1 MLADDIKISVAN
13 ALKEDLGGAVDLS
26 LDVTAQLIPDDAVN
40 EATVITREPGV
51 FCGKDWVEE
60 VYRQLGGRVT
70 ITWFVKDGD
79 EIKPNQELFHLK
91 GHARTMLTAE
101 RTTLNFVQT
110 LSGVA
115 TTVHE
120 YVKAMGETKTQLLD
134 TRKTIPGLRTALKYA
149 VTVGGGHNHRIGLF
163 DMYLIK
169 ENHIMACGSITAAVQ
184 KARELKPNTKVEVE
198 VENLTELREALAAK
212 ADIIMLDNFEFD
224 GMIGFYWCGL
234 YLRGCVN
241 QERARLRPVDA
252 LCERAKELSSCSL
265 LFQLLSQN
273 QRKRPITGLFL
284 LGCCSPEQD
293 WAKSRAGKVATTTTT
308 TTTIEI
314 IARNGFGAGLKE
326 APSLPLSFA

>member
-224 GMIGFYWCGL
+224 GMVEAVKVTAGQAKLEISGNVNLQTIGKYASTGVDFISVGAL
-234 YLRGCVN
+234 TKNV
-241 QERARLRPVDA
+241 RALDLSMRFV
-252 LCERAKELSSCSL
+252 KEPK
-265 LFQLLSQN
+265 N
-273 QRKRPITGLFL
+273 
-284 LGCCSPEQD
+284 
-293 WAKSRAGKVATTTTT
+293 
-308 TTTIEI
+308 
-314 IARNGFGAGLKE
+314 
-326 APSLPLSFA
+326 